1 MQLSKNVRQVIGTA
15 IGAAIAAV
23 VSTTLPLPAVE
34 RHEAKFG
41 RGAATEPAGRVGCP
55 AGWRAGCPAGW
66 TVGCPAGAG
75 EGAAGD
81 AEALPMSNSL
91 MRMRRYLAS

>member
-23 VSTTLPLPAVE
+23 VSTTLAMPAVE

-41 RGAATEPAGRVGCP
+41 RGAAAEPARIAP
-55 AGWRAGCPAGW
+55 
-66 TVGCPAGAG
+66 
-75 EGAAGD
+75 
-81 AEALPMSNSL
+81 
-91 MRMRRYLAS
+91 